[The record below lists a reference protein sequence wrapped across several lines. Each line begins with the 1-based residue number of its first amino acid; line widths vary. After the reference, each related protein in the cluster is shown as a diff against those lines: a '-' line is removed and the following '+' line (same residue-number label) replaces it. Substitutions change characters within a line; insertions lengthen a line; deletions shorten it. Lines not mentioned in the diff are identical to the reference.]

1 MSDFI
6 EIENIMK
13 KKSRGTIIPHP
24 GKTYG
29 DDARN
34 NSFRYFNRNT
44 RYIIYVAALHRMKSN
59 KNGIIYVLKKD
70 DDFPSLL
77 DRMNSNFTYKLD
89 HAAKSEHSFSWV
101 EKELRSYFSS
111 DTKVLVIAPSLD
123 TDLYVLSESI
133 VKFLIKYKSSILIS
147 TSDLIHY
154 GESYNTKKLLK
165 FPQQQDKIK
174 KEEDL
179 INSLLKNDYK
189 NVEYLVNN
197 YDYLCCGP
205 KSLIVFSIVSKLM
218 GWTGKVTDYYDS
230 HGKLKSQLLDR
241 YVIDHK
247 NVESFVSYVSIIYG
261 RYSKQELKLLTKFD
275 ILQGIGL
282 SKSVIYRNTIYN
294 NKNEYKL
301 FLPSWAQLRKKS
313 RKNGIFVGTELYDE
327 EKNKFNTNCSYGRF
341 QDNETS
347 IANKV
352 TRASNDCYNDAKERW
367 LIPYTKFNLD
377 KMSYKLEILDEKNKW
392 KKYNSVDVNKYFKL
406 DGNHGM
412 YLTIPPTEDN
422 PYETSSTF
430 LPVVAKDYKS
440 IWDKKDYMENLS
452 KKQNKSKN
460 DWKLKES
467 KMTIYKSKSYIWKL
481 DKLIIL

>member
-1 MSDFI
+1 
-6 EIENIMK
+6 
-13 KKSRGTIIPHP
+13 
-24 GKTYG
+24 
-29 DDARN
+29 
-34 NSFRYFNRNT
+34 
-44 RYIIYVAALHRMKSN
+44 
-59 KNGIIYVLKKD
+59 
-70 DDFPSLL
+70 
-77 DRMNSNFTYKLD
+77 
-89 HAAKSEHSFSWV
+89 
-101 EKELRSYFSS
+101 
-111 DTKVLVIAPSLD
+111 
-123 TDLYVLSESI
+123 
-133 VKFLIKYKSSILIS
+133 
-147 TSDLIHY
+147 
-154 GESYNTKKLLK
+154 
-165 FPQQQDKIK
+165 
-174 KEEDL
+174 
-179 INSLLKNDYK
+179 
-189 NVEYLVNN
+189 
-197 YDYLCCGP
+197 
-205 KSLIVFSIVSKLM
+205 M